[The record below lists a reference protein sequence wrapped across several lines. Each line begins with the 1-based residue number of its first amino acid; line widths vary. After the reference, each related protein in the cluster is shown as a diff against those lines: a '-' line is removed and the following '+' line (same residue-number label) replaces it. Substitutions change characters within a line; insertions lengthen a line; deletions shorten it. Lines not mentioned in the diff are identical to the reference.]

1 MINLK
6 KFFILLIIFSFS
18 QSIINTSSFA
28 DCNTSLTNP
37 INKAASDSCDVKSN
51 KLTFIKSNL
60 LSIGFR
66 ARFSSLDIIGSKAP
80 EEFQEYDLSANFRL
94 PWEKYS
100 QSGWGL
106 GTKLMTSIGA
116 LHAAGVTGL
125 VVSFIPLV
133 TYGRQDGRY
142 VIDMGIGGALF
153 SQRTFGEQDY
163 GGAFQFALTAGA
175 SIPLFK
181 RLGIGYRYQHYSDAG
196 IYGPESTGADFHIC
210 WS

>member
-1 MINLK
+1 MVNYSIADSTTPSASYPVK
-6 KFFILLIIFSFS
+6 KELNSEG
-18 QSIINTSSFA
+18 
-28 DCNTSLTNP
+28 D
-37 INKAASDSCDVKSN
+37 
-51 KLTFIKSNL
+51 KLTFIKSHL

-80 EEFQEYDLSANFRL
+80 EEFQEYDLSASFRL

-106 GTKLMTSIGA
+106 GTRLMTSIGA

-125 VVSFIPLV
+125 VVSLIPLV
-133 TYGRQDGRY
+133 TYGRQDGKY
-142 VIDMGIGGALF
+142 IIDMGIGAALF

-181 RLGIGYRYQHYSDAG
+181 GLGIGYRYQHYSDAG
-196 IYGPESTGADFHIC
+196 IYGPESTGADFHMLELIYRF
-210 WS
+210 